1 MNPSILIIDDDV
13 TLLARLGAQ
22 LEEAGFAVLRSS
34 DLRHAEGLYAEQRPD
49 LVLLEVRTGNDG
61 GWELLGRLAAET
73 PVLVLSAA
81 AHEEDVVRGIEA
93 GAADYLPKPYRTA
106 ELLARLRARLAVP
119 EPALVAQATP
129 QSVPAPLESP
139 PARPATTT
147 TAHLAPRRARK
158 RPEEEEPVFMS
169 EAEEMALLRMPPPAD
184 VKAAPAAAGDEPS
197 QSFGPR
203 LRAERLRRHITLVQ
217 IENDLR
223 IRMSNLQALEDE
235 KFTLLPRG
243 PAGLQMVRSYAEYLG
258 LNATAMLEEFRSQH
272 YVESSEPLP
281 ALGGSRMPR
290 SLPRWLVPLLAVILA
305 LAVGIGAILLLDPA
319 FFQALWAQLAALL
332 G

>member
-1 MNPSILIIDDDV
+1 MASILIIDDDV

-106 ELLARLRARLAVP
+106 ELLARLRARLTVP
-119 EPALVAQATP
+119 EPVLVAQATP
-129 QSVPAPLESP
+129 QSVAALPESP
-139 PARPATTT
+139 PARPATTIT
-147 TAHLAPRRARK
+147 VPLAPRRARK

-169 EAEEMALLRMPPPAD
+169 EAEEMALLRIPPPPEAQ
-184 VKAAPAAAGDEPS
+184 AAPAAEGEANK
-197 QSFGPR
+197 SFGPR

-243 PAGLQMVRSYAEYLG
+243 PAALQMVRSYAEYLG

-281 ALGGSRMPR
+281 ALGGSRTPR

-319 FFQALWAQLAALL
+319 FFQALWAQLLGLL

>member
-1 MNPSILIIDDDV
+1 MASILIIDDDV

-22 LEEAGFAVLRSS
+22 LEAAGFTVARSS

-49 LVLLEVRTGNDG
+49 LVLLEVRTGNDS

-73 PVLVLSAA
+73 PVVVLSAA
-81 AHEEDVVRGIEA
+81 AREEDVVRGIEA

-129 QSVPAPLESP
+129 QPVAALPESP
-139 PARPATTT
+139 PGRPATTT

-169 EAEEMALLRMPPPAD
+169 EAEEMALLRMPPPTDAQ
-184 VKAAPAAAGDEPS
+184 AAPAAGEAAG

-243 PAGLQMVRSYAEYLG
+243 PAALQMVRSYAEYLG

-281 ALGGSRMPR
+281 ALGGSRTPR

-319 FFQALWAQLAALL
+319 FFQALWAQLVALL

>member
-1 MNPSILIIDDDV
+1 VASILIIDDDV

-22 LEEAGFAVLRSS
+22 LEAAGFEVARSS

-119 EPALVAQATP
+119 EPALVAQSAALP
-129 QSVPAPLESP
+129 ESP
-139 PARPATTT
+139 PAHPATTT

-184 VKAAPAAAGDEPS
+184 AKAAPAAAGDEPS

-319 FFQALWAQLAALL
+319 FFQALWAQLLGLL